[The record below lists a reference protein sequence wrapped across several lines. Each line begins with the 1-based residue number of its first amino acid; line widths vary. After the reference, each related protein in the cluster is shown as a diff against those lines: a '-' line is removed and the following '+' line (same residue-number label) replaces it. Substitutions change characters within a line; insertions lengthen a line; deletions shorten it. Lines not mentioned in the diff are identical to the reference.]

1 MATVYIGSDHAGLE
15 LKAALVKR
23 LSEKG
28 HDVHDLGPATT
39 ESCDYPVY
47 AKGVCGKVLADAGNA
62 TPGDEPAS
70 FGILVCGTGIGMSMT
85 ANHIPGIRAALCGCE
100 FQARATRQHNNANV
114 LCLGERV
121 IGQGVALDI
130 AELFLNTAFEGGR
143 HLPPHQPDRRI
154 RAEPVR
160 KRLWAA
166 TDGLPNTPAPYGRAG
181 GFPSACFRTRA

>member
-100 FQARATRQHNNANV
+100 FQARATRQHNNANMMA
-114 LCLGERV
+114 
-121 IGQGVALDI
+121 IGAGFTGPKLASAMV
-130 AELFLNTAFEGGR
+130 ETFLSTEFEGGR
-143 HLPPHQPDRRI
+143 HARRV
-154 RAEPVR
+154 A
-160 KRLWAA
+160 LL
-166 TDGLPNTPAPYGRAG
+166 DGIKG
-181 GFPSACFRTRA
+181 

>member
-70 FGILVCGTGIGMSMT
+70 FGILVCGTGIGMSMA

-114 LCLGERV
+114 LALGALV
-121 IGQGVALDI
+121 TGPGLALDI
-130 AELFLNTAFEGGR
+130 VDIFLDTPFSEEER
-143 HLPPHQPDRRI
+143 HSRRVSQLRRI
-154 RAEPVR
+154 NQIE
-160 KRLWAA
+160 
-166 TDGLPNTPAPYGRAG
+166 G
-181 GFPSACFRTRA
+181 